1 MSGLRWHYT
10 CLILNREPGSAVPE
24 MENSQM
30 LGWMLVFALMTILA
44 TVMTVAAGPSAG
56 FLSTKLAAFVFGALF
71 LASLLTSVVRGRT

>member
-1 MSGLRWHYT
+1 
-10 CLILNREPGSAVPE
+10 

-56 FLSTKLAAFVFGALF
+56 FLSTKLAAVVFGILF
-71 LASLLTSVVRGRT
+71 LASALTSMVRRRT